1 MESPA
6 LLAQELQTPK
16 KEALGQGA
24 SKEPGPVAP
33 VQKKQRIFLLDHL
46 RAVALIN
53 MVAYHTCYDL
63 AYLFGLSLPWFQ
75 SLGAHLWQ
83 QFICWTFILVSGATF
98 CYDSRPF
105 SRGIFVFTCA
115 MMVSLGTVL
124 AAPQHIIYF
133 GVLHF
138 LGCAILLTGLC
149 CPWLAKVPGWLGAL
163 VCWLLFFLTMD
174 VPDGA
179 VSFWGVELFSLPE
192 SWYQTKLLYPFG
204 LPHASLSASDYFPL
218 LPWLFLYW
226 AGFFC
231 WRCWRGRLCQIAW
244 LQRPL
249 PGLVQIGQ
257 HSLLIYAAH
266 QPVIFAILSVLRY
279 TGLL

>member
-33 VQKKQRIFLLDHL
+33 AQKKQRIFLLDHL

-124 AAPQHIIYF
+124 GGASAYHLFWRAAFFRLCNFTYWVMPSLVGQSTRMAGRPGLLVVVFPYHGCAGRHGILLGRRAF
-133 GVLHF
+133 FVAGVLVSNKTA
-138 LGCAILLTGLC
+138 LSL
-149 CPWLAKVPGWLGAL
+149 WLAPRFLIGQRLLPLVALAVFVLGG
-163 VCWLLFFLTMD
+163 FFLLALLARPAL
-174 VPDGA
+174 PDRLVAAAAARSGA
-179 VSFWGVELFSLPE
+179 DWP
-192 SWYQTKLLYPFG
+192 
-204 LPHASLSASDYFPL
+204 A
-218 LPWLFLYW
+218 
-226 AGFFC
+226 
-231 WRCWRGRLCQIAW
+231 
-244 LQRPL
+244 
-249 PGLVQIGQ
+249 
-257 HSLLIYAAH
+257 
-266 QPVIFAILSVLRY
+266 
-279 TGLL
+279 